1 MVSRLCPHRVSDRR
15 ALAALGALCVAAVP
29 LHATGD
35 TIDASWNAPA
45 LDRWMYPF
53 NATPGTRPVVSVF
66 GSEPGGTD
74 FDSRD
79 AQFII
84 GFSTSAQVEPGLG
97 ASSYE
102 VLSARLTL
110 EFANDLVVVYD
121 PTPDAWQTFLSTS
134 DPNWQADSDA
144 GQPVELFGC
153 GFRNGWTAPTFAEN
167 SPFGSGNALLPSVRN
182 AFAIGA
188 NGQGALVDVSNNP
201 RQGFQPVP
209 FAVGQVASLQP
220 GDLIPF
226 GAKMSFD
233 LSVTHPAIQSYLR
246 ESLDAG
252 RLLLVAS
259 SLTFVV
265 QQGGNFPAF
274 FAKEN
279 PLVAAGLA
287 RAAQLDVQVRIGGTC
302 GPGDL
307 NCDGSVDGTDLTAL
321 LSNWGGPGST
331 DVNGDGTTDG
341 LDLTV
346 LLGAWT
352 G

>member
-1 MVSRLCPHRVSDRR
+1 MS
-15 ALAALGALCVAAVP
+15 AGAAL
-29 LHATGD
+29 GD
-35 TIDASWNAPA
+35 TIDASWSSPT

-53 NATPGTRPVVSVF
+53 NATPGTRPVISVF
-66 GSEPGGTD
+66 GSEPGGSD

-79 AQFII
+79 AQLIV
-84 GFSTSAQVEPGLG
+84 GFATGGQVQPGLG
-97 ASSYE
+97 SANYQ
-102 VLSARLTL
+102 VLSAKLTL
-110 EFANDLVVVYD
+110 EFANDLVVAYD
-121 PTPDAWQTFLSTS
+121 PTQDPWQSFLAPNDPD
-134 DPNWQADSDA
+134 WQADPDA

-153 GFRNGWTAPTFAEN
+153 GYRNGWTALTFAEN
-167 SPFGSGNALLPSVRN
+167 SPFGSGSVLMPSVRN
-182 AFAIGA
+182 AFAIGS

-201 RQGFQPVP
+201 RQGFQPTP
-209 FAVGQVASLQP
+209 FAVGQIASLQA
-220 GDLIPF
+220 GDLIPL
-226 GAKMSFD
+226 GAQMTFD
-233 LSVTHPAIQSYLR
+233 VDVSRPAIQAYLR
-246 ESLDAG
+246 SSLDTG

-287 RAAQLDVQVRIGGTC
+287 SAARLELRVRVGPPCT
-302 GPGDL
+302 PGDL
-307 NCDGSVDGTDLTAL
+307 NCDGSVDGADLTAL
-321 LSNWGGPGST
+321 LSNWGGAGAT
-331 DVNGDGTTDG
+331 DMNGDGTTNG